1 MTIPEAMQPGSMVAA
16 WSRPTRLSQVTFRA
30 KATLLQL
37 RRAGQDLAGGVHRH
51 HRGEAAGFDTVLALS
66 RTSLW
71 SDTRPEERA
80 MQLGKVQNLRR
91 AARLLDGVVIPAGA
105 VFSFWKQIGRASGR
119 RGFVDGRMLQQGC
132 LVPAVGGGLCQ
143 LSNALYEVAL
153 QSGAEIVERHAHSR
167 IVPGS
172 AAAFGR
178 DATVAWNYIDLRF
191 RPRQSLLLE
200 ARLDRDTLTVALRGP
215 SGAPSIEHG
224 AAEGA
229 DLRDV
234 RATHNA
240 ASCASCG
247 DTACF
252 RHESRD
258 RQPVEGRTAYLLDAC
273 WPEFRD
279 FVAREHRAVD
289 VLGIPFDGMRWGLSR
304 YRWDTKG
311 FARIGTAPW
320 LTLRRAMASRHLQ
333 QQGAARL
340 ESQFFW
346 AERLARDLAALLT
359 AEVTQVRVAQALL
372 PFLWRDGHLGGR
384 SFSVLATRL
393 PMRHLQQRLD
403 SAAQAWPERV
413 SLADFRAPD
422 ALVAAEMEAFAGA
435 AQIITPHAAVADQF
449 ADKAVRLDWHLPTLP
464 RVTGNPGTRRIAFPG
479 PTIARKG
486 AHELREAARRL
497 DLEVVTLGSAL
508 EGPDFWRDVRT
519 SSPAPSGAFADL
531 PGLAA
536 VVQPA
541 LAEEQP
547 RRLLAALAV
556 GIPVIATAAC
566 GIPAREGLTLVPAG
580 DADALTAA
588 LRDLLGAAT
597 AA

>member
-1 MTIPEAMQPGSMVAA
+1 MTIPEAMEPGSMVAA

-37 RRAGQDLAGGVHRH
+37 RRAGQDLAGGVQRHR
-51 HRGEAAGFDTVLALS
+51 RGDAAAFDTVLALS

-71 SDTRPEERA
+71 SDRRPEERT

-105 VFSFWKQIGRASGR
+105 VFSFWKQIGRASSH
-119 RGFVDGRMLQQGC
+119 RGFVAGRMLQQGC
-132 LVPAVGGGLCQ
+132 LVPAMGGGLCQ

-153 QSGAEIVERHAHSR
+153 QSGAEIVERHPHSR

-191 RPRQSLLLE
+191 RPRQTLLLE
-200 ARLDRDTLTVALRGP
+200 ARLDRDDLTIALRGQD
-215 SGAPSIEHG
+215 GAPSVGHG
-224 AAEGA
+224 QAADPA
-229 DLRDV
+229 DGDGH
-234 RATHNA
+234 TPHGA

-252 RHESRD
+252 RHESRE
-258 RQPVEGRTAYLLDAC
+258 RQSVEGRTAYLLDAC

-279 FVAREHRAVD
+279 FVARQHRAVD
-289 VLGIPFDGMRWGLSR
+289 VLGIPFDGTRWGLSR
-304 YRWDTKG
+304 YRWETQG

-320 LTLRRAMASRHLQ
+320 LTLRRALASRRLQ

-340 ESQFFW
+340 EEQFLW
-346 AERLARDLAALLT
+346 SERLARELAALLT
-359 AEVTQVRVAQALL
+359 AEVTQVCVAQALL

-403 SAAQAWPERV
+403 IAAQAWPERA

-422 ALVAAEMEAFAGA
+422 ALVAAELEAFTQAD
-435 AQIITPHAAVADQF
+435 QIVAPHAAVAEQF

-464 RVTGNPGTRRIAFPG
+464 RIVSKGRTRRIAFPG

-497 DLEVVTLGSAL
+497 DLEVVPLGSAL
-508 EGPDFWRDVRT
+508 EGPEFWHGVRT
-519 SSPAPSGAFADL
+519 GRPGPSGGLVDL

-541 LAEEQP
+541 LVEEQP
-547 RRLLAALAV
+547 RRLLAALAAD
-556 GIPVIATAAC
+556 IPVIATSAC
-566 GIPAREGLTLVPAG
+566 GIPARDGLTLVPAG

-588 LRDLLGAAT
+588 LHDLLGADT